1 MDIWYYIIEIISVR
15 IPCVQLRLAP
25 GTEKRSGM
33 RSLKEQKKT
42 VLPVII
48 AILGIGVYA
57 FVALVLLGCMMPDK
71 LTFMAKMTEMMMP
84 TYETLPIAAV
94 YAILIVGA
102 VVLIVVP
109 VIFVI
114 LGFRRRY
121 WYPSRAEGLNLDD
134 LNEEQYHIYVA
145 LHDFLRKGG
154 FKILPGY
161 DCDNLYIGKVLFG
174 NITLTRK
181 VLYVN
186 INKDFSRYD
195 GRIDRSGY
203 IAIPHAPDLP
213 RAKERIYSMYKEY
226 FRKFRKRR

>member
-1 MDIWYYIIEIISVR
+1 
-15 IPCVQLRLAP
+15 
-25 GTEKRSGM
+25 M

-48 AILGIGVYA
+48 AIFCIGVYA
-57 FVALVLLGCMMPDK
+57 VVALVLFGCMMPDK
-71 LTFMAKMTEMMMP
+71 LKFMAKATEQVMP
-84 TYETLPIAAV
+84 IYETLPIFAV
-94 YAILIVGA
+94 YAILAVGA
-102 VVLIVVP
+102 VALVLLPLIVVL
-109 VIFVI
+109 IR
-114 LGFRRRY
+114 FRRRY
-121 WYPSRAEGLNLDD
+121 WRPNRAEGLNLDD
-134 LNEEQYHIYVA
+134 LNEEQYHMYVE

-203 IAIPHAPDLP
+203 IAIPHGTDLP
-213 RAKERIYSMYKEY
+213 KAKERIYSMYREY
-226 FRKFRKRR
+226 FRKFKNRR